1 MVASASLAVFVF
13 VNLSPLDGG
22 YMVAHGGRLFD
33 LVGAVS
39 AGTKKDWTYAA
50 NLGEICLE
58 VPSIGTVA
66 RARSMQVIIGVM
78 PHITTA
84 PTSIQ
89 VRQPQ
94 CPSKAVAGY

>member
-1 MVASASLAVFVF
+1 MVV
-13 VNLSPLDGG
+13 
-22 YMVAHGGRLFD
+22 HGGRLFD
-33 LVGAVS
+33 LVGAASV
-39 AGTKKDWTYAA
+39 GTKKNWTYAA

-58 VPSIGTVA
+58 VPSIDTVA
-66 RARSMQVIIGVM
+66 RARNMQVIIGVM

-94 CPSKAVAGY
+94 CPSKVVTGY